1 MMDVGG
7 YKPKLEHP
15 ASGDSADE
23 LNGGGVKV
31 DPYDGRNGGD
41 DGEYQHHQQ
50 PQPTVYLTET
60 FYISSK
66 KNTVFEVRLTDKGLC
81 LKKQSNGSTKEQT
94 IPLKDIIGCRC
105 LRSKRRSRGSSSC
118 TCASISNSNAL
129 KVVEENSGEQDET
142 DVSAYLYIYAY
153 ILKRNRRGGFR
164 ERTTI
169 TLRFRSFDRYEDN
182 NREAQ
187 KWRAAVKY
195 LIAGEPVQKLTYQ
208 PRDPRK
214 MLIILNPKSGS
225 GKARE
230 MFQQRVAPIF
240 AESEILYDLHITKR
254 SNWAREFVR
263 QRDVYL
269 WRGIVVVGGDGI
281 FFEVLNGLF
290 EREDWQTAIEE
301 LPIGI
306 VPCGSGNGLAKTV
319 SFLYEEP
326 FETKPVLAAA
336 LMVVK
341 GRHSMLDVVRV
352 ETRSNIMFSFLSV
365 GWGLISDID
374 IESERLRAIGGQRFT
389 VWSVHRLISLR
400 TYHGKVSY
408 LPALPSQVN
417 GLAGAGGVGG
427 HYSNGGT
434 GTGSGRSGAIGTLK
448 HSVSYNTTLNCRD
461 CRHDT
466 TGSCDACDTN
476 FSDVLSL
483 ETGMNL
489 DSFRPRIDSWYSAT
503 SRKSTYFS
511 TVDSVY
517 ESDKASND
525 DDSGSRAAG
534 GANGTGGPIVQMY
547 GPPSRLPALTAA
559 LPDTWTT
566 ITGEFVMVHA
576 AYQTHLSTDCYFA
589 TQSQL
594 NDGLIWLLIIRG
606 GVSRS
611 QLLSFLLGLSSG
623 THLPVQ
629 ANEYIQMVP
638 VTAFRIEPVGTN
650 GHMTVD
656 GENVECGPIQ
666 GEVFPNSE
674 MAFYCWGNTA
684 HGELGLGGIE
694 EEQVMVPRKMDWMHA
709 KEIARAACGA
719 SHTLLLTND
728 GKMYSC
734 GNNDH
739 GQLGHD
745 VESLPNK
752 RPRMSRFKLLTALEN
767 YIITQA
773 CCGTAHSLALTN
785 WGQVYSWGSN
795 AVGQLG
801 QETDTTRQIIPRL
814 IRSIAAKQVV
824 QIAAGHYHCLALTNS
839 GELYAWG
846 SNAYGQLGLGMTNEK
861 VSTPT
866 LVQSLAGVPIAFIA
880 CGGNHSFAVSKSG
893 AIFGWG
899 KNTFGQLGLN
909 DLNSR
914 QFPTQLRTLRSL
926 GVRYVSC
933 GDDFSVFLTAG
944 GGVFTCGAG
953 TFGQLGHGS
962 CNNEILPRMVF
973 ELMGSKITQIAC
985 GRRHTLAFVPS
996 RGKIYGF
1003 GLSGV
1008 GQLGIGIVG
1017 NYNTPQIVRGPWLKT
1032 DSQPNDPDRSALCN
1046 VPQGIVNRIFS
1057 GGDQCFVSMFADE
1070 DSDDYRLYDKQSQI
1084 LTFSVQMSE
1093 ELAAIK
1099 PDDTVELD
1107 LMSAVETI
1115 FKSLACING
1124 SLLLPNDEHFCCTS
1138 KHPGVD
1144 MVAATEAF
1152 EQVRKIE
1159 HESLRQLIRDSIT
1172 TDLLGSLLPSPA
1184 DVETLRAYLLLPLY
1198 HEFCNPKHYQLLHAP
1213 FSISVRR
1220 LQKIP
1225 YEIVAR
1231 WWSLQ
1236 SRDYFERLV
1245 ECCKSVVLYIVRFKM
1260 PKAVTDREEW
1270 HVLRPDEHLMAMLD
1284 LMAILYW
1291 INHTKREQKLAYEQ
1305 FHIGEI
1311 AELVDLQQDYYRWTL
1326 DSTGQSFAL
1335 CNYAFIFNGA
1345 AKMLLLQTDQV
1356 LQMHKAIHTPT
1367 ANSILPSLF
1376 FPSIPVAQQFI
1387 VLNVTRENIVEDT
1400 IRELSQYGA
1409 NDLKKPIKI
1418 KFFGE
1423 EGEDAGGVRKEF
1435 FMLLLRDILDP
1446 KYGMFKSFDESRT
1459 IWFTEDYFEGDAG
1472 MFALIGI
1479 LCGLAI
1485 YNFTIIALPFPLAL
1499 YKKLLGEEVDMSDL
1513 RELMPT
1519 VARSMQSLL
1528 DYNEPDMADVFQL
1541 TFSTTRDY
1549 FGELQTI
1556 PLKPG
1561 GEDLRVTQD
1570 NKQEFVQLY
1579 IDYVFN
1585 KSVEKSYRQFHDGF
1599 MRVCGGRVMQLFKAH
1614 ELMEV
1619 VVGNEEYDW
1628 VALEENAE
1636 YKNGYSSSDQPIRW
1650 FWEVFH
1656 ELPLEEK
1663 KKFLIFLTGSDRI
1676 PILGMKAIKI
1686 LIQPTPDDKFL
1697 PVAHTCFNLLDL
1709 PQYKTKEKLK
1719 YKLLQAIQQNQGF
1732 NLV

>member
-1 MMDVGG
+1 M
-7 YKPKLEHP
+7 
-15 ASGDSADE
+15 
-23 LNGGGVKV
+23 
-31 DPYDGRNGGD
+31 
-41 DGEYQHHQQ
+41 
-50 PQPTVYLTET
+50 
-60 FYISSK
+60 
-66 KNTVFEVRLTDKGLC
+66 
-81 LKKQSNGSTKEQT
+81 
-94 IPLKDIIGCRC
+94 
-105 LRSKRRSRGSSSC
+105 
-118 TCASISNSNAL
+118 
-129 KVVEENSGEQDET
+129 
-142 DVSAYLYIYAY
+142 
-153 ILKRNRRGGFR
+153 
-164 ERTTI
+164 
-169 TLRFRSFDRYEDN
+169 
-182 NREAQ
+182 
-187 KWRAAVKY
+187 
-195 LIAGEPVQKLTYQ
+195 
-208 PRDPRK
+208 
-214 MLIILNPKSGS
+214 
-225 GKARE
+225 
-230 MFQQRVAPIF
+230 
-240 AESEILYDLHITKR
+240 
-254 SNWAREFVR
+254 
-263 QRDVYL
+263 
-269 WRGIVVVGGDGI
+269 
-281 FFEVLNGLF
+281 
-290 EREDWQTAIEE
+290 AI
-301 LPIGI
+301 
-306 VPCGSGNGLAKTV
+306 
-319 SFLYEEP
+319 
-326 FETKPVLAAA
+326 
-336 LMVVK
+336 
-341 GRHSMLDVVRV
+341 
-352 ETRSNIMFSFLSV
+352 
-365 GWGLISDID
+365 
-374 IESERLRAIGGQRFT
+374 
-389 VWSVHRLISLR
+389 
-400 TYHGKVSY
+400 
-408 LPALPSQVN
+408 
-417 GLAGAGGVGG
+417 
-427 HYSNGGT
+427 
-434 GTGSGRSGAIGTLK
+434 
-448 HSVSYNTTLNCRD
+448 
-461 CRHDT
+461 
-466 TGSCDACDTN
+466 
-476 FSDVLSL
+476 
-483 ETGMNL
+483 
-489 DSFRPRIDSWYSAT
+489 
-503 SRKSTYFS
+503 
-511 TVDSVY
+511 
-517 ESDKASND
+517 
-525 DDSGSRAAG
+525 
-534 GANGTGGPIVQMY
+534 
-547 GPPSRLPALTAA
+547 
-559 LPDTWTT
+559 
-566 ITGEFVMVHA
+566 
-576 AYQTHLSTDCYFA
+576 
-589 TQSQL
+589 
-594 NDGLIWLLIIRG
+594 
-606 GVSRS
+606 
-611 QLLSFLLGLSSG
+611 
-623 THLPVQ
+623 
-629 ANEYIQMVP
+629 
-638 VTAFRIEPVGTN
+638 
-650 GHMTVD
+650 
-656 GENVECGPIQ
+656 
-666 GEVFPNSE
+666 
-674 MAFYCWGNTA
+674 YCWGNTA

-801 QETDTTRQIIPRL
+801 QETDTTRQIVPRL

-880 CGGNHSFAVSKSG
+880 CGGNHSFAISKSG

-909 DLNSR
+909 DLASR

-933 GDDFSVFLTAG
+933 GDDFSVFLTAV

-1032 DSQPNDPDRSALCN
+1032 DSEPNDPDRSALCE
-1046 VPQGIVNRIFS
+1046 VSLETVNRIFS
-1057 GGDQCFVSMFADE
+1057 GGDQCFVSMFSNE
-1070 DSDDYRLYDKQSQI
+1070 NSDDYRLYDQQSQI

-1172 TDLLGSLLPSPA
+1172 TDLLGSLLASPA
-1184 DVETLRAYLLLPLY
+1184 DVETLRVYLLLPLY
-1198 HEFCNPKHYQLLHAP
+1198 HEFSNPKHYQLLHAP

-1270 HVLRPDEHLMAMLD
+1270 HVLRPDEHLVAMLD

-1418 KFFGE
+1418 KFCGE

-1528 DYNEPDMADVFQL
+1528 DYGEPDLADVFQL

-1561 GEDLRVTQD
+1561 GEDLRVTQE

-1585 KSVEKSYRQFHDGF
+1585 KSVEKSYRQFHTGF
-1599 MRVCGGRVMQLFKAH
+1599 MRVCGGRVMKLFKAH

-1636 YKNGYSSSDQPIRW
+1636 YKNGYSSSDQSIRW